1 MTKKL
6 AVFLCVGLAILLLDI
21 LLDSKNQDKTIVLYD
36 DEINALIETWKAQV
50 GRPPNDQDLQ
60 GIINQLI
67 EEEILYR
74 EALKLNLDKDDIIIK
89 RRLAQKIGFLKQEEK
104 SNPPTE
110 MELREYFDSRESEY
124 FMEARYTFTHLY
136 FSKDKEGSN
145 RAQAAIDILAN
156 KNEAPDSDP
165 FLIGKNFINKTAKE
179 VDRDFGLGFSQN
191 LITAEI
197 NIWLGPFKSI
207 YGSHLVKVSRVTQ
220 AQSPNYEEVKREV
233 LMDYLLDQKQEGMK
247 SFINELKKNYEVQIN
262 PEFNYQTR

>member
-110 MELREYFDSRESEY
+110 IELREYFDSRESEY

-165 FLIGKNFINKTAKE
+165 FLIGKNFINKTAK
-179 VDRDFGLGFSQN
+179 DFGLGFSQN